1 MAKIALDFDVPKIS
15 LERQLEQLAIESNV
29 LANVIDTFR
38 NIVPD
43 LKTKIFEIK
52 DRLTSSTTASDKD
65 VKHCEELFRHLSP
78 KIKYANYVNYSK
90 TLVAVPESFK
100 GNLLQ
105 YILLLNKHAPE
116 VYSEANKL
124 LGEYNFVL
132 STFISNKETKISIK
146 DNTDIFHKAK
156 TTRER
161 ISVEISAFFPTN
173 NPQSRNYLGHV
184 IERFY
189 DLEKILEETKKLNN
203 THSKQNIKN
212 IAELVNNSCDSLDI
226 IIRNLQTDGVG
237 NVSGNSA
244 KNISEG
250 AYEVAKYVEFVS
262 AFRYNTEQA
271 IVAVEKLFETVDRVI
286 K

>member
-43 LKTKIFEIK
+43 LKTKIFEFK
-52 DRLTSSTTASDKD
+52 DRLTSSATASDKE
-65 VKHCEELFRHLSP
+65 VKHCEDLFRHLSP
-78 KIKYANYVNYSK
+78 KTKYANYVNYSK

-105 YILLLNKHAPE
+105 YILLLNKLAPE

-146 DNTDIFHKAK
+146 DHTDIFHKAK
-156 TTRER
+156 TARER
-161 ISVEISAFFPTN
+161 FSLEISAFFPTN

-189 DLEKILEETKKLNN
+189 DLEKILDETKKLNN

-226 IIRNLQTDGVG
+226 IIRNLQTQGVS

-262 AFRYNTEQA
+262 AFRYNREQA

>member
-43 LKTKIFEIK
+43 LKTKIFEFK
-52 DRLTSSTTASDKD
+52 DRLTSSVTASDKE
-65 VKHCEELFRHLSP
+65 VKHCEDLFRHLSP

-105 YILLLNKHAPE
+105 YILLLNKLAPE

-146 DNTDIFHKAK
+146 DHTDIFHKAK
-156 TTRER
+156 TARER
-161 ISVEISAFFPTN
+161 FSLEISAFFPTN

-189 DLEKILEETKKLNN
+189 DLEKILDETKKLNN

-226 IIRNLQTDGVG
+226 IIRNLQTQGVS

-271 IVAVEKLFETVDRVI
+271 IVAVEKLFETVDRVL

>member
-43 LKTKIFEIK
+43 LKTKIFEFK
-52 DRLTSSTTASDKD
+52 DRLTASATASDKE
-65 VKHCEELFRHLSP
+65 VKHCEDLFKHLSP

-105 YILLLNKHAPE
+105 YILLLNKLAPE

-146 DNTDIFHKAK
+146 DHTDIFHKAK
-156 TTRER
+156 TARER
-161 ISVEISAFFPTN
+161 FSLEISAFFPTN

-189 DLEKILEETKKLNN
+189 DLEKILDETKKLNN

-226 IIRNLQTDGVG
+226 IIRNLQTQGVS